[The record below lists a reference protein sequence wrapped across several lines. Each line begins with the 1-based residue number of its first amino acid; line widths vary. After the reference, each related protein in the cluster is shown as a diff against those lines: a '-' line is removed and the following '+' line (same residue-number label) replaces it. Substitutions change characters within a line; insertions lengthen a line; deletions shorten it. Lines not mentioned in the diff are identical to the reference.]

1 MKAFQTNK
9 TTKDGLFIYDL
20 APQASELWA
29 VAGPAGFDPSTI
41 DTDNLPAGF
50 RWVEAWEFNE
60 PQAFILVFRPHQ
72 MRAWAEAFYSEN
84 DFIRS
89 WANGYYDRSCAANSE
104 LTDEESELTYDNA
117 FRDCAHDLH
126 CITRLDS
133 PQEVEAYL
141 ESRQHNMAIDDVIK
155 AAKRL
160 DWIDD
165 YASIDD

>member
-9 TTKDGLFIYDL
+9 VTKDGLTIYDL
-20 APQASELWA
+20 APLASELWA
-29 VAGPAGFDPSTI
+29 VAGPAGHDPTAI

-50 RWVEAWEFNE
+50 RWVKAWEFSE

-72 MRAWAEAFYSEN
+72 DRAWADAFETEQ
-84 DFIRS
+84 DFVRA
-89 WANGYYDRSCAANSE
+89 WGNGVYDRSCSANND

-117 FRDCAHDLH
+117 FGDCAHDLH

-133 PQEVEAYL
+133 PEEVEAYL
-141 ESRQHNMAIDDVIK
+141 ESRQHNMAIDDVVK